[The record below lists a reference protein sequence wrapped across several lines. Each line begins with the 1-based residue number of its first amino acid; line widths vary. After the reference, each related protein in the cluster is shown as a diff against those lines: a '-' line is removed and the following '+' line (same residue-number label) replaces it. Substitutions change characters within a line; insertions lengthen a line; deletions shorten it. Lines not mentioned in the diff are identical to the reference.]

1 MIPPSPASSAA
12 NLSEL
17 AEPSVVK
24 QHVKISLWEEEQ
36 EKSLTPPP
44 HLFTNKTVAII
55 WGMQPRAVQ
64 VGTFMFIY
72 GSMLIC
78 SC

>member
-1 MIPPSPASSAA
+1 MIPPSPASSGV

-24 QHVKISLWEEEQ
+24 PHVKISLWEEEQ
-36 EKSLTPPP
+36 EKSLAPSP
-44 HLFTNKTVAII
+44 HLFTNATRAII

-64 VGTFMFIY
+64 V
-72 GSMLIC
+72 
-78 SC
+78 